1 MNKTEYIKY
10 LEKYEK
16 GFTGAEFDEE
26 RKERREL
33 CEAIQSF
40 GKKRLL
46 NASEADLVEMMKPLW
61 AILMWGNREKHI
73 LKVIEENGLDYL
85 RKKLANLL
93 YGSDALETRWDD
105 FRKNVKGMG
114 PAIMSELLC
123 KTYPDQFILWNV
135 KAVNAFKIL
144 DIKVPNY
151 HSLDGA
157 SYVRVSK
164 EGKELIS
171 IAKESGHKG
180 VEDFLS
186 LDYFFWKEL
195 QEVKEQPAEK
205 VLEEKETKKQKDFVH
220 NDVRDKIM
228 EIGEFLGFESNVEV
242 TIAAG
247 AKVDAVWQ
255 ASIGNMGRV
264 IYVFEVQTSGSI
276 DSLVLNLMKAKTNK
290 AVQGI
295 VAVTDEAQI
304 EKIKKEIASLPQ
316 IRDEVKFWNYKDV
329 IATHTSLTSAM
340 ESINGLGLVP
350 DGMIK

>member
-1 MNKTEYIKY
+1 MNKTKY
-10 LEKYEK
+10 LKYIEEYK
-16 GFTGAEFDEE
+16 KKSDSIEFDNE
-26 RKERREL
+26 RKERRKL
-33 CEAIQSF
+33 CKDIQAF
-40 GKKRLL
+40 DKKRLL
-46 NASEADLVEMMKPLW
+46 EACESDLIEMMKPLW

-73 LKVIEENGLDYL
+73 SKIIKENGLEYL

-93 YGSDALETRWDD
+93 YGSESLEVRWDD

-135 KAVNAFKIL
+135 KAVNAFKALGIE
-144 DIKVPNY
+144 VPNY
-151 HSLDGA
+151 HSLDGT
-157 SYVRVSK
+157 SYVNLSEK
-164 EGKELIS
+164 GKELIS
-171 IAKESGHKG
+171 IAKEHDNK
-180 VEDFLS
+180 DIDNFLS

-195 QEVKEQPAEK
+195 QNTEERPIPKTPEGKEA
-205 VLEEKETKKQKDFVH
+205 KKQKEFVH
-220 NDVRDKIM
+220 NDIRDKIM
-228 EIGEFLGFESNVEV
+228 EIGEFLGFESKVEV

-247 AKVDAVWQ
+247 AKVDALWQ
-255 ASIGNMGRV
+255 ASIGNMGIV

-295 VAVTDEAQI
+295 VAVTDEVQI
-304 EKIKKEIASLPQ
+304 EKIKKEIDSLPQ
-316 IRDEVKFWNYKDV
+316 IRDEVKFWNYEDV
-329 IATHTSLTSAM
+329 ISTHTSLTSAM

>member
-1 MNKTEYIKY
+1 MNKAEYIKY
-10 LEKYEK
+10 LEKYEQ

-26 RKERREL
+26 RKERRGL
-33 CEAIQSF
+33 CEAVQSF
-40 GKKRLL
+40 DKNRLL
-46 NASEADLVEMMKPLW
+46 NATEDDLVEMMKPLW
-61 AILMWGNREKHI
+61 AILMWGNKERHI

-93 YGSDALETRWDD
+93 YGSDALEARWDD

-123 KTYPDQFILWNV
+123 KTYPDQFILWNI
-135 KAVNAFKIL
+135 KAINAFKAL

-151 HSLDGA
+151 HTLDGA
-157 SYVRVSK
+157 SYVKVSK
-164 EGKELIS
+164 EGKNLIS
-171 IAKESGHKG
+171 IAKESGYKG

-195 QEVKEQPAEK
+195 QEVKDQPIEK
-205 VLEEKETKKQKDFVH
+205 AAEEKETKKQKEFIH
-220 NDVRDKIM
+220 NDVRDKIKD
-228 EIGEFLGFESNVEV
+228 IGEFLGFDAKVEMP
-242 TIAAG
+242 IASG
-247 AKVDAVWQ
+247 AKVDAVWE

-304 EKIKKEIASLPQ
+304 EKIKKEIAALPQ